1 MKNKQKLVCASLF
14 LAGLVT
20 GAQQGAF
27 AQDYRS
33 EFERFKKERQQSF
46 DDYYARVNAEF
57 SAYLK
62 EAWREFNLLP
72 AEPLD
77 PGPKPV
83 VAPVAPPAPK
93 LDDPTIDLPEV
104 TVPDDARPNLGAIP
118 IPHVEPIPVRPKEP
132 QIPRFDLNYY
142 GIPAKIAKAQGNLS
156 MSGVSEDAISKA
168 WDQCADGRFAQTLAD
183 LKLYKEQYQLPDWA
197 FYELSQR
204 CAQEY
209 TSQKD
214 EAVLVHFFLLSQSGY
229 SARLMRCKD
238 HLYLLMSSDNRL
250 VNRGRFSLDGK
261 SFYIMDPTFQSKGA
275 SCYICN
281 FQFPQEKHL
290 DLFITHPP
298 KFPSASNETVR
309 TIQSKR
315 YPAVTMKM
323 TVNPG
328 LKAFYENYPKSNDFN
343 VYSSVRFSEPNITL
357 MKECLQ
363 PLLKGKSQREAANIL
378 INLVQTGFDYK
389 TDQDQFGYE
398 RPLFAEELF
407 FYPYSDCEDRSVL
420 YALLVRELMGLD
432 VVLVR
437 YPGHMATAVCF
448 TEKVEGTT
456 LQYKGKTYTISDP
469 TYIGADVGMN
479 MPDMVKVEEVL
490 PSLFLSSNR

>member
-1 MKNKQKLVCASLF
+1 MKNSPSLICASLF
-14 LAGLVT
+14 LAGMMTCAQGLVS
-20 GAQQGAF
+20 

-46 DDYYARVNAEF
+46 DDYYARINAEF
-57 SAYLK
+57 SDYLK
-62 EAWREFNLLP
+62 KAWKEFEMLP

-83 VAPVAPPAPK
+83 VPPVAPPPPT
-93 LDDPTIDLPEV
+93 LDDPTIDLPDLK
-104 TVPDDARPNLGAIP
+104 VPDDSRVNLGAIP
-118 IPHVEPIPVRPKEP
+118 IPRVEPMPVRPKEP
-132 QIPRFDLNYY
+132 RIPRYELDYY
-142 GIPAKIAKAQGNLS
+142 GIPVNMAKAAGSLT
-156 MSGVSEDAISKA
+156 MHGVSEDAISQA
-168 WDQCADGRFAQTLAD
+168 WDQCADGRFAQVLAD
-183 LKLYKEQYQLPDWA
+183 IQLYKEQYLLPDWA
-197 FYELSQR
+197 VFEMTQR
-204 CAQEY
+204 CAQQY

-214 EAVLVHFFLLSQSGY
+214 QAVLVQFFLLSQSGY
-229 SARLMRCKD
+229 SARLMRKNE
-238 HLYLLMSSDNRL
+238 HIYLLMASENRL
-250 VNRGRFSLDGK
+250 VNRGRFSLDGE
-261 SFYIMDPTFQSKGA
+261 SFYIMDDGFQCDGG

-281 FQFPQEKHL
+281 FKFPQEKQL
-290 DLFITHPP
+290 DLFIATPP